1 MIIFILLSINLFISY
16 KIAKILGSIVVGKST
31 LSEARLKEMRQ
42 RFSEIAGV
50 KK

>member
-1 MIIFILLSINLFISY
+1 VIIFILLSINIFISY
-16 KIAKILGSIVVGKST
+16 KIAKILGSIIVGKST

-42 RFSEIAGV
+42 RFPEIAGV

>member
-1 MIIFILLSINLFISY
+1 VIIFILLSINIFISY

-42 RFSEIAGV
+42 RFPEIAGV

>member
-1 MIIFILLSINLFISY
+1 MIIFILLSINIFISY
-16 KIAKILGSIVVGKST
+16 KIAKILGSIIVGKST

-42 RFSEIAGV
+42 RFPEIAGV

>member
-1 MIIFILLSINLFISY
+1 MIIFILLSINIFISH

-42 RFSEIAGV
+42 RFPEIAGV